1 MTIRTAFSGPTLG
14 RRTAFALCL
23 GALTGPA
30 LGQQASPQA
39 FLEAIYKPYLVK
51 DYPGQPYGEA
61 NRFFVPALAHAMA
74 ADNAAAA
81 RRGEVPLLG
90 GDPFVDAQDWEITKL
105 AIAVAPKGTTAATA
119 TVTFAN
125 LGKATRLS
133 IELEQTPAG
142 WRIADIRAPSGSLR
156 ALYKL
161 RP

>member
-1 MTIRTAFSGPTLG
+1 MTIPTSEIG
-14 RRTAFALCL
+14 RRALFFAAA
-23 GALTGPA
+23 GAGAAPSLA
-30 LGQQASPQA
+30 LAQLPSAQS
-39 FLEAIYKPYLVK
+39 FLDAIYKPYLGK
-51 DYPGQPYGEA
+51 DFPGQAYGEA
-61 NRFFVPALAHAMA
+61 SRFFVPVLARAMA

-105 AIAVAPKGTTAATA
+105 AIAVVPNGTTAATA

-125 LGKATRLS
+125 LGKATRLL
-133 IELEQTPAG
+133 IALEQTPAG
-142 WRIADIRAPSGSLR
+142 WRIADIKAPSGSLR

>member
-1 MTIRTAFSGPTLG
+1 MAAFMC
-14 RRTAFALCL
+14 AL
-23 GALTGPA
+23 ATPA
-30 LGQQASPQA
+30 LAQHPSAQA
-39 FLEAIYKPYLVK
+39 FLEATYKPYLAK
-51 DYPGQPYGEA
+51 NFPGQPYGEA
-61 NRFFVPALAHAMA
+61 SRFFVPVLARAMA

-105 AIAVAPKGTTAATA
+105 AIAVVPNGTTAATA

-142 WRIADIRAPSGSLR
+142 WRIADIKAPSGSLR

-161 RP
+161 R

>member
-1 MTIRTAFSGPTLG
+1 MPSPCRLRLNNP
-14 RRTAFALCL
+14 RRRRSSRRSTSLL
-23 GALTGPA
+23 
-30 LGQQASPQA
+30 S
-39 FLEAIYKPYLVK
+39 
-51 DYPGQPYGEA
+51 
-61 NRFFVPALAHAMA
+61 
-74 ADNAAAA
+74 ADNAGAA

-105 AIAVAPKGTTAATA
+105 AIAVVPSGTTAATA

-125 LGKATRLS
+125 QGKATRLL

-142 WRIADIRAPSGSLR
+142 WRIADIKATSGSLR